1 MAPLSG
7 LSGSSRVLAAD
18 PVVGAPKKPR
28 LNCAATP
35 VHSLQSA
42 EEKERSKWADR
53 LRIIAGKAGAHAEIN
68 RCVLGGDASARDER
82 ALRSLVFQTGAFR
95 TIRQNVLVWEKMER
109 WALDHS
115 CTVYPLTTEVFTRYC
130 VWLENQSCGPAVIPA
145 LTYAVGALIEKV
157 YTDRGK
163 ELKEAPPVPMPVV
176 LALEHLVEVLISE
189 GKIPAAVF
197 VWWAQIL
204 IYASLRW
211 DDGRAEKKGHEICR
225 AVLLSLWCAMARAR
239 LVEDQP
245 EVVEPEIPEFVVRS
259 TLPSKVRKEAESQS
273 DKVEH
278 VDKSAASPSKKKRKR
293 QIERLREQLKQSSA
307 KGAKVD
313 RPTPPDKD
321 KRIPSSE
328 WQSITTAAQSVKGAK
343 RCHYFNSS
351 MGCSMGD
358 KCRFKHACMKCGA
371 AHPMVGNH

>member
-145 LTYAVGALIEKV
+145 LTYAVRGLQEVGDGSARCEVTSGWGLDRKGLYRPRQGAQ
-157 YTDRGK
+157 G
-163 ELKEAPPVPMPVV
+163 
-176 LALEHLVEVLISE
+176 
-189 GKIPAAVF
+189 
-197 VWWAQIL
+197 
-204 IYASLRW
+204 
-211 DDGRAEKKGHEICR
+211 
-225 AVLLSLWCAMARAR
+225 
-239 LVEDQP
+239 
-245 EVVEPEIPEFVVRS
+245 
-259 TLPSKVRKEAESQS
+259 
-273 DKVEH
+273 
-278 VDKSAASPSKKKRKR
+278 SAARSDAGGASSRASCGSPD
-293 QIERLREQLKQSSA
+293 Q
-307 KGAKVD
+307 
-313 RPTPPDKD
+313 
-321 KRIPSSE
+321 
-328 WQSITTAAQSVKGAK
+328 
-343 RCHYFNSS
+343 
-351 MGCSMGD
+351 
-358 KCRFKHACMKCGA
+358 
-371 AHPMVGNH
+371 